1 MTYLSF
7 FKSEI
12 EVEGRDMKVQPQDRP
27 LLISGQY
34 RASDGDYSW
43 HYNPMGYGGVTV
55 LDRQAQLLLSLCD
68 GKRTVQQIVQKDG
81 RSMNEV
87 ARDIHTLGQ
96 REVVS
101 VSDDFTKQLYGS
113 ISKNNSFACWMHLT
127 NSCNLA
133 CSYCYIHKSPGD
145 MKLPTGKLVIDK
157 MIQTCKLHGVSNAS
171 IKFSGGE
178 PLTRFS
184 LLKELVDYSEK
195 TRGNTRIG
203 YVLLTNGTMINP
215 VNAGYI
221 AAHNINVAVS
231 LDGVGK
237 ANDLNRYDK
246 QGRGSYADVIKG
258 LEELD
263 KVGIKPS
270 IMTTVSSSNMPYLV
284 QLTQLMLDKG
294 YRFRF
299 SLERDIDSGHPGL
312 LSKIPELIETLH
324 QCYDLMEQELPE
336 KDFTSIHRF
345 GDTNFNKP
353 INKACGA
360 GSNFFAVGHDGQV
373 GVCGI
378 GLSSPFTS
386 IFDMGDLIDEIN
398 AWNPVLSKHKVS
410 DCRKCSACVWRKS
423 CAGGCPM
430 QTISSYGR
438 IDHSSPYCEVYQQIL
453 PRVLRIKAL
462 QMIRN
467 Q

>member
-1 MTYLSF
+1 MTYLLF

-12 EVEGRDMKVQPQDRP
+12 EIERSDMEVQLQDRP
-27 LLISGQY
+27 LLVGGQY
-34 RASDGDYSW
+34 QASNGEYSW
-43 HYNPMGYGGVTV
+43 YYNPLGFGGVTV
-55 LDRQAQLLLSLCD
+55 LDQQSQLLLSLCD
-68 GKRTVQQIVQKDG
+68 GQHTVQQIIQTDR
-81 RSMNEV
+81 RSDDEV
-87 ARDIHTLGQ
+87 AQDIQILGQ

-101 VSDDFTKQLYGS
+101 ISDNFTKQLRGS
-113 ISKNNSFACWMHLT
+113 IKRDNSFACWMHLT

-145 MKLPTGKLVIDK
+145 MKLSTGKLVIDK
-157 MIQTCKLHGVSNAS
+157 MIQTCKLHGVNNAS
-171 IKFSGGE
+171 IKFAGGE

-184 LLKELVDYSEK
+184 LLKKLVNYSEK
-195 TRGNTRIG
+195 IRGNVEIG
-203 YVLLTNGTMINP
+203 YVLLTNGTTINP
-215 VNAGYI
+215 VKAEYI
-221 AAHNINVAVS
+221 ATHNINVAVS
-231 LDGVGK
+231 LDGVGE

-246 QGRGSYADVIKG
+246 QGRGSYLNVIRG

-263 KVGIKPS
+263 KVGINPS
-270 IMTTVSSSNMPYLV
+270 IMTTISSSNMPHLV
-284 QLTQLMLDKG
+284 RLTELVLDKG

-299 SLERDIDSGHPGL
+299 SLERDTDSGQPSL

-324 QCYDLMEQELPE
+324 RCYDLVEQELPD

-353 INKACGA
+353 ANKACGA

-373 GVCGI
+373 EACGI
-378 GLSSPFTS
+378 GLSNPFTN
-386 IFDMGDLIDEIN
+386 IFDMGDLIDDIN
-398 AWNPVLSKHKVS
+398 TGNPVLSKHNVS
-410 DCRKCSACVWRKS
+410 NYDKCSNCIWRKS
-423 CAGGCPM
+423 CAGSCPM
-430 QTISSYGR
+430 QTISTYGR

-462 QMIRN
+462 QMIRD